1 MKEVVVYEPNQRV
14 TIGFFNSWR
23 IMVKRLFS
31 SRELIWQL
39 FKRDL
44 SNYKQSYLGMFWIFL
59 SPVIA
64 IISWVFLNATGILK
78 PGDVGVPYPVY
89 VLVGGAIWGLFMDI
103 YAGTAR
109 SLADSSALIM
119 QVNFPHEALVGKQ
132 AARTIVFFVINLL
145 LIIVV
150 LAIYKLVPGPEIALL
165 PLVLLPLF
173 LVGTGIGMIVSVLLA
188 VAHDFEK
195 AVTALLGFLMYLT
208 PVIYSPRYD
217 SPIIKILIKWNPLGY
232 LISAPRDVIL
242 YKGLLSPKEY
252 AISAILGVLFF
263 LCAWRIFFLSEYK
276 VAERL

>member
-1 MKEVVVYEPNQRV
+1 
-14 TIGFFNSWR
+14 
-23 IMVKRLFS
+23 
-31 SRELIWQL
+31 
-39 FKRDL
+39 
-44 SNYKQSYLGMFWIFL
+44 
-59 SPVIA
+59 
-64 IISWVFLNATGILK
+64 
-78 PGDVGVPYPVY
+78 
-89 VLVGGAIWGLFMDI
+89 MDI

-150 LAIYKLVPGPEIALL
+150 LTIYKLVPGPEIALL